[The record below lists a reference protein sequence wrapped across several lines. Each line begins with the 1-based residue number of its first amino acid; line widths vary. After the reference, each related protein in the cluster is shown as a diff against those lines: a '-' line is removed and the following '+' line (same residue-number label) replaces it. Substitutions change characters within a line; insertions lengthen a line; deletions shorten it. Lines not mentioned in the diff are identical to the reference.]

1 VRKSL
6 VLVLGLLCACTK
18 RGNGADDAPVA
29 PLAAVSEDAVV
40 ATVDGRP
47 IYATAVAAQAKAR
60 GVDVKTA
67 LSDLIDAES
76 LAGEAHRRGLDRA
89 LDVRLATKGALVRR
103 YLQTT
108 FEHDVT
114 PADVPA
120 DRIRRAYVRNQA
132 QLNHD
137 IYIDVVHILVPVGEK
152 PTEARKAEAKALAEQ
167 LAAVGKKMTQ
177 QEFMALP
184 DTMVFNGQPLPKAEE
199 LLTEKDGWTQKSF
212 SYGAFEKLHKRGDTC
227 VVETTFGWHALYML
241 GFKPAVHTPIAAVE
255 GELRRGLFESEVQKL
270 AFGHFMDEAMARHR
284 LELHQDRLPKDKNDQ
299 DDAE

>member
-1 VRKSL
+1 MK
-6 VLVLGLLCACTK
+6 T
-18 RGNGADDAPVA
+18 
-29 PLAAVSEDAVV
+29 AALMRRSRRSRPCPTDAVV

-47 IYATAVAAQAKAR
+47 IYAAAVAEQARAR
-60 GVDVKTA
+60 GVDAKTA
-67 LSDLIDAES
+67 LSDLIDAEAM
-76 LAGEAHRRGLDRA
+76 AGEAHRRGLDRA
-89 LDVRLATKGALVRR
+89 LDVRLATKGALARR

-120 DRIRRAYVRNQA
+120 DRVRRAYIRNQA

-137 IYIDVVHILVPVGEK
+137 VYIDVVHILVPVGEK
-152 PTEARKAEAKALAEQ
+152 PTEAHKAEAKALAEQ
-167 LAAVGKKMTQ
+167 LASEGKKLTQ
-177 QEFMALP
+177 PEFMQLG
-184 DTMVFNGQPLPKAEE
+184 DTTFWNGQPLPKAEE

-241 GFKPAVHTPIAAVE
+241 GFKPAVHTPLAAVE
-255 GELRRGLFESEVQKL
+255 DQLRRGLFESEVQKL
-270 AFGHFMDEAMARHR
+270 AFGHFMDEAMARHHV
-284 LELHQDRLPKDKNDQ
+284 ELHPERLPKDK